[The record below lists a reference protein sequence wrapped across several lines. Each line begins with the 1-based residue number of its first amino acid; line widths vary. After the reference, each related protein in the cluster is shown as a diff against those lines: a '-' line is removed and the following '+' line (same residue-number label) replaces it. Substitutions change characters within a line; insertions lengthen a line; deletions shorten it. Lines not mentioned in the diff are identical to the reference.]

1 MTGSLLVLSGTA
13 YLFSITN
20 DLNINNLLYLKFSN
34 YENNILMLLFF
45 FGFGVKIPI

>member
-1 MTGSLLVLSGTA
+1 MTGSLLVLSGVV

-20 DLNINNLLYLKFSN
+20 DLTLNNLIYLKFSN
-34 YENNILMLLFF
+34 YENNILFFLFF